1 MIFQSKK
8 TLLSLSLGLLVSIG
22 LLFCQQA
29 IQTQSHDTEEG
40 IEVDLTSLEIQNN
53 IVTLK
58 FKLRNTGA
66 EKKTVLIPFKNCYIM
81 DETNQKKYYALK
93 DSDGLFIAGPAYDH
107 SDGGRFWFGID
118 KGKSMGMWIK
128 FPQPT
133 DNPVSITI
141 SLAGVSPFEN
151 AKLAK

>member
-22 LLFCQQA
+22 LLFCQQV

-40 IEVDLTSLEIQNN
+40 IAVDLTSLEIQNN

-58 FKLRNTGA
+58 FKLRNTGV
-66 EKKTVLIPFKNCYIM
+66 EKRSVVILFKNCYIM

-93 DSDGLFIAGPAYDH
+93 DSDGLFIAGPAYDN
-107 SDGGRFWFGID
+107 SDGGRFWYDID
-118 KGKSMGMWIK
+118 KGNSRGMWIK
-128 FPQPT
+128 FPQPA
-133 DNPVSITI
+133 DNPASITV
-141 SLAGVSPFEN
+141 SLPGVSPFEN
-151 AKLAK
+151 VKLAK